1 MSSLHTAGRASGASV
16 VVAVLLATGVAPL
29 NATMI
34 VVALPSIGAEF
45 HASLATSSLLVTGY
59 LVAMAVLPP
68 LGGRLGDRWQR
79 PTLMFSGL
87 ALFAGAALGAAV
99 APSLSVLLA
108 CRVAQAVGAGLAF
121 PNALALLRE
130 LIPVRHRGLSFG
142 LVGAG
147 MALAAAAGPP
157 LGQLLLWTGGWRWVF
172 AINLPVVGLAMAAG
186 VLSLRQM
193 PDRRQSAISTAVPA
207 RRTIF
212 LRSPRLAAATLAMA
226 LSNVALYAALV
237 GIPLLLTAAGAGSE
251 SGVLLTALLAAA
263 ALAATLGG
271 RLADV
276 GGRRVAAVMGLCAL
290 ATGLLPIALAGQRL
304 GVHAMLAGLVMAG
317 AGLGASSTAI
327 QMGGMEA
334 VSAAAS
340 GAAAGLLA
348 TSRYIGGAAG
358 SSVLPLV
365 MALAPREPLNALFAV
380 AVAAALLAAGAGA
393 CLGAGRMTL
402 SSPRE

>member
-68 LGGRLGDRWQR
+68 LGGRLGDRWNR
-79 PTLMFSGL
+79 PTLMFTGL
-87 ALFAGAALGAAV
+87 ALFAGAALGAAA
-99 APSLSVLLA
+99 APSMSVLVA
-108 CRVAQAVGAGLAF
+108 CRVAQAVGAALAF

-130 LIPVRHRGLSFG
+130 LISPRHRGLSFG

-186 VLSLRQM
+186 VVSLRQM
-193 PDRRQSAISTAVPA
+193 PDQRQSAISTAAPV

-237 GIPLLLTAAGAGSE
+237 GIPLLLTAAGAASE
-251 SGVLLTALLAAA
+251 SGLLLTALLAAA
-263 ALAATLGG
+263 ALSATLGG

-276 GGRRVAAVMGLCAL
+276 GGRRIAAVMGLCAL
-290 ATGLLPIALAGQRL
+290 AGGLLPIAVAGQRL
-304 GVHAMLAGLVMAG
+304 GVHAMAAGLVMAG

-327 QMGGMEA
+327 QVGGMEA
-334 VSAAAS
+334 VGAAAS

-348 TSRYIGGAAG
+348 TSRYVGGAAG
-358 SSVLPLV
+358 SGVLPLV
-365 MALAPREPLNALFAV
+365 MALAPREPLNALFSV

-393 CLGAGRMTL
+393 CLGAGRISL
-402 SSPRE
+402 SSSRE

>member
-1 MSSLHTAGRASGASV
+1 MSSLQAAGRTSGASV
-16 VVAVLLATGVAPL
+16 IVAVLLATAVAPL

-34 VVALPSIGAEF
+34 VVALPTIGAEF

-68 LGGRLGDRWQR
+68 LGGRLGDRWNR
-79 PTLMFSGL
+79 PTLMFTGL
-87 ALFAGAALGAAV
+87 ALFAGAAFGATA
-99 APSLSVLLA
+99 APSMSVLVA
-108 CRVAQAVGAGLAF
+108 CRVAQAVGAALAF

-130 LIPVRHRGLSFG
+130 LISPRHRGLSFG

-157 LGQLLLWTGGWRWVF
+157 LGQLLLWGGGWRWVF

-186 VLSLRQM
+186 VGSLRQM
-193 PDRRQSAISTAVPA
+193 ADRRQSAISTAVPV

-237 GIPLLLTAAGAGSE
+237 GIPLLLTAAGAASE
-251 SGVLLTALLAAA
+251 SALLLTALLAAA

-327 QMGGMEA
+327 QIGGMEA
-334 VSAAAS
+334 VSVAAS

-393 CLGAGRMTL
+393 CLGAGRISL
-402 SSPRE
+402 SSSRE

>member
-1 MSSLHTAGRASGASV
+1 MSSLQTVGRASGASV
-16 VVAVLLATGVAPL
+16 IVAVLLATAVAPL

-59 LVAMAVLPP
+59 LAAMAVLPAM
-68 LGGRLGDRWQR
+68 GGRLGDRWKR
-79 PTLMFSGL
+79 PTLMFTGL
-87 ALFAGAALGAAV
+87 AMLAGAALGASI
-99 APSLSVLLA
+99 APTLSVLLV
-108 CRVAQAVGAGLAF
+108 CRVAQAAGAAMAF

-172 AINLPVVGLAMAAG
+172 AINLPLVGLAVAAG
-186 VLSLRQM
+186 VVSLRQIA
-193 PDRRQSAISTAVPA
+193 DSGDGAASAAVPA

-212 LRSPRLAAATLAMA
+212 WRSPRLAAATLAMA
-226 LSNVALYAALV
+226 LSNLALYAALV
-237 GIPLLLTAAGAGSE
+237 GIPLLLTAAGEGPE
-251 SGVLLTALLAAA
+251 SGLLLTALLAAA
-263 ALAATLGG
+263 ALSATLGG

-276 GGRRVAAVMGLCAL
+276 GGGRIAAVMGLCAL
-290 ATGLLPIALAGQRL
+290 AGGLLPIAVAGQRL
-304 GVHAMLAGLVMAG
+304 GVHAMAAGLVMAG

-327 QMGGMEA
+327 QVGGMEA
-334 VSAAAS
+334 VGAAAS

-348 TSRYIGGAAG
+348 TSRYVGGAAG
-358 SSVLPLV
+358 SGALPLV
-365 MALAPREPLNALFAV
+365 MALVPEEPLNALFAV
-380 AVAAALLAAGAGA
+380 AVAAALLAAAAGA
-393 CLGAGRMTL
+393 FLGAGRITL
-402 SSPRE
+402 SSAGE

>member
-1 MSSLHTAGRASGASV
+1 MSSLQTAGRASGASV
-16 VVAVLLATGVAPL
+16 IVAVLLATAVAPL

-34 VVALPSIGAEF
+34 VVALSSIGADF
-45 HASLATSSLLVTGY
+45 HASLATSSLLVTVY

-68 LGGRLGDRWQR
+68 VGGRLGDRWQR
-79 PTLMFSGL
+79 PTLMFTGL

-108 CRVAQAVGAGLAF
+108 CRVAQAVGAALGF
-121 PNALALLRE
+121 PNARAPPRE

-186 VLSLRQM
+186 VVSLRQM
-193 PDRRQSAISTAVPA
+193 ADRRQSAISTAAPA

-237 GIPLLLTAAGAGSE
+237 GTPLLLTPAGAGPARR
-251 SGVLLTALLAAA
+251 ALL
-263 ALAATLGG
+263 
-271 RLADV
+271 
-276 GGRRVAAVMGLCAL
+276 
-290 ATGLLPIALAGQRL
+290 
-304 GVHAMLAGLVMAG
+304 
-317 AGLGASSTAI
+317 
-327 QMGGMEA
+327 
-334 VSAAAS
+334 SA
-340 GAAAGLLA
+340 
-348 TSRYIGGAAG
+348 
-358 SSVLPLV
+358 
-365 MALAPREPLNALFAV
+365 
-380 AVAAALLAAGAGA
+380 
-393 CLGAGRMTL
+393 
-402 SSPRE
+402 

>member
-1 MSSLHTAGRASGASV
+1 MSSLRDSGRANSAPV
-16 VVAVLLATGVAPL
+16 VVAVLLATAVAPL

-34 VVALPSIGAEF
+34 VVALPSIRAEF
-45 HASLATSSLLVTGY
+45 HASLAMSSLLVTGY

-68 LGGRLGDRWQR
+68 VGGRMGDRWRR
-79 PTLMFSGL
+79 PALMFTGL
-87 ALFAGAALGAAV
+87 ALFAGTALGAA
-99 APSLSVLLA
+99 AATSLGVLLA
-108 CRVAQAVGAGLAF
+108 CRVGQAVGAALAF

-130 LIPVRHRGLSFG
+130 LIPARHRGLSFG

-172 AINLPVVGLAMAAG
+172 AINLPLVGLAMAAG
-186 VLSLRQM
+186 VASLRQRT
-193 PDRRQSAISTAVPA
+193 DRGQTAMGSAVAA
-207 RRTIF
+207 RRRIF

-237 GIPLLLTAAGAGSE
+237 GLPLLLTAAGAGSE
-251 SGVLLTALLAAA
+251 SGLLLTALLAAA

-290 ATGLLPIALAGQRL
+290 ATVLLPIALAGQRL
-304 GVHAMLAGLVMAG
+304 GVHAMVAGLVMAG

-327 QMGGMEA
+327 QLGGMEA

-348 TSRYIGGAAG
+348 TSRYVGGAAG

-365 MALAPREPLNALFAV
+365 MALAPKEPLNALFAV

-393 CLGAGRMTL
+393 CLGAGRITW
-402 SSPRE
+402 SSSRE